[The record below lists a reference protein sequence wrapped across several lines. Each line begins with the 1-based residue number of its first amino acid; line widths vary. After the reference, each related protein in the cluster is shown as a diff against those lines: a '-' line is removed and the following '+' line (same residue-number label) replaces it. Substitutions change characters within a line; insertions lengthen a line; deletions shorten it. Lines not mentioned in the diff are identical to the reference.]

1 MEIHYTTETP
11 DKGPF
16 FALFETTGWN
26 EEYQLD
32 ADELYEAV
40 TTSWFMVS
48 AYDNGAL
55 IGFGRII
62 CDGIM
67 HALILDMIVFPSH
80 KYSGIGSTILKELVE
95 KCIKHNI
102 RDIQLFCA
110 KGVAEFYK
118 KHGFVE
124 RPDDAPGMELKQRF

>member
-1 MEIHYTTETP
+1 MEIKYTTETP
-11 DKGPF
+11 DKDQV

-32 ADELYEAV
+32 IDELFEAIS
-40 TTSWFMVS
+40 TSWFMVS
-48 AYDNGAL
+48 AYDNGTL
-55 IGFGRII
+55 VGFGRMI

-67 HALILDMIVFPSH
+67 HALILDMIVYPSY
-80 KYSGIGSTILKELVE
+80 KYSGIGRTILNELVE
-95 KCIKHNI
+95 KCKKHHI

-110 KGVAEFYK
+110 KGAIDFYK

-124 RPDDAPGMELKQRF
+124 RPDDAPGMQYKHQI